1 MTEQTDTPTVNTLGF
16 SEWSSANVY
25 DNPLESRLKFG
36 DYLREEYIKADAYT
50 AEIEEGFRK
59 GFVDVLRRDKILNDD
74 GSNFE
79 EVQKQISELEGAP
92 SDDSKDD
99 SFRAQVDSGELPM
112 ARLST
117 GELYVGDAA
126 ADMNLVSALKISS
139 DAGVRM
145 QDALAAQAQLAIPD
159 GFKEPLYKVKRIAAA
174 QRFLE
179 EERKQNTEF
188 DIELDGLSTEAAQ
201 SEYST
206 MDWVEHKFNSI
217 GRFGVNILSRVM
229 GRGDAVDEAEKRRKA
244 VDEARGIDMDQLAAK
259 YAVKYDVRPEDMQL
273 ALEQM
278 VLENATNKQ
287 MFEFHDADDADVGK
301 NLRMGG
307 YGLPTM
313 SMQAM
318 INKDVFDKTL
328 AANPDLSD
336 DVKTMLNKQRIS
348 VLKTQFVDL
357 DKFLSKSAVSDEWN
371 KSLVVGRSAGVDDY
385 KILEGFVADKD
396 NYNEFAQRAAGIG
409 MSFINGFGQ
418 LVAALPAALGAD
430 PAKDYLASVSQ
441 ANSDR
446 RQLASV
452 FGQEFG
458 FFQDLGETAFPMLID
473 VGATALLAAGTAP
486 AGGAGG
492 IAYAALKAGGKSSA
506 SLTGKGIIKAI
517 TSNTLR
523 TSSAKSVADQAEDLI
538 AANFIKGSKEGAID
552 ILKAYNSKLSAQLGN
567 LPAVFIPAGTR
578 SGAATYGAV
587 YNQLKQ
593 NPNVTPEEAH
603 DRALGSGLM
612 AMTFTGSLV
621 SGFSLI
627 GKGGFEDALLRG
639 LTTKQMNTV
648 AKSVTNMVEGD
659 LLDAAGKAIKS
670 AMKKHAFGTAKGIG
684 KNVVDEGI
692 EEGIDEFVN
701 TLITDAA
708 LDENTPML
716 ERMQQTFHAVALGGV
731 MGGSVPL
738 VRRGLSRLQ
747 PDVLKQR
754 EQSMFLDQILED
766 ASRDLTESGSP
777 ITADVFRAIISE
789 RGRRDQRRSE
799 VPTPEEAVQLLTG
812 DTQETDSE
820 SEKLASGIT
829 SNPEFEARLTER
841 VNPTT
846 TAKAISEV
854 LAEDTPVVSGLDPST
869 IEAKGDMM
877 RQLELPLAES
887 SSNENSDHAIIRG
900 LIAGQKESPKFNR
913 NQFVDSATVKTQ
925 RVIDPSKK
933 EDAEAIEAGFRQ
945 IIQEIDAA
953 EALYKK
959 LDRQAQAG
967 DLSSESPAMRALQ
980 KNVNEGTAVSPE
992 EAVDLRGD
1000 AFKKRVVELEGLKID
1015 EEISFEELQADPE
1028 EESAVQS
1035 VIDKGFSEVIAA
1047 SKLKRLG
1054 IPVNERTISD
1064 EFIAATNKKI
1074 SDGISEKF
1082 PDVKVSEPQG
1092 GLTLSSTY
1100 GSGKVY
1106 LDRFGNGQFDN
1117 NPANMLGLFE
1127 QGTPIVVPESAVRS
1141 ATVNPAFRFSQIGD
1155 NFFVAD
1161 ILIAQNGGVV
1171 SALTPFDRVATLQPD
1186 YTRTVELLER
1196 VVAFR
1201 AEGLTDPDEFIPS
1214 PFAPDARITKK
1225 DLLARLDSG
1234 LGMEQFVAPSSG
1246 ELSPDFQRSALIEL
1260 RLRAQ
1265 DALFTNQNV
1274 SLVSLGREIS
1284 DLYLQEQKDRI
1295 KYSNAAFVSTV
1306 SVTSASALQQNEEF
1320 NPSAEAEDSYTA
1332 FPESTRA
1339 FSETGIA
1346 SILKEAEA
1354 NAIAAIDA
1362 DRPLKQTIV
1371 NLVNTEVFS
1380 SSKKDIGNTSTR
1392 KLLGLTMQWMAQG
1405 NNRANPASVEFQQ
1418 ALKTGNYR
1426 LGGPVREALQLMA
1439 LSSASVE
1446 GSPKTN
1452 ESYRATLKS
1461 KLSKI
1466 AGDRD
1471 ITDSEVIAFHSQVKR
1486 SVGKLLL
1493 RSQPS
1498 GMSRAHDREVNTQAI
1513 EELGLKSNDSD
1524 SLVEAVK
1531 RIAGVSKEGGVDYDA
1546 NIKAVAKLLLQ
1557 SPDFLATVDLTID
1570 DTSLEYAGDFEMLI
1584 DGTPS
1589 ISINISGYNP
1599 RGVGNTLIHELIHAY
1614 VTQVTRKPQSQQ
1626 SRKEAAAI
1634 NNLTNLIVK
1643 LKEDFKSTSSKA
1655 LEPDFIRML
1664 DPFNPVKFDRKVYK
1678 FHDTRVYDGL
1688 ANVDEFIAHFLTSTD
1703 FQKFVKSMTASSKA
1717 DGNIFQKIISYIRSL
1732 IKGSN
1737 PTFDSAF
1744 SAVLDL
1750 SKSSIAETQ
1759 KKFIASPRAPR
1770 EPLSTKA
1777 IMGQIAESVA
1787 QEQGDSVRLASGL
1800 GAATGV
1806 TETTAIEGFEN
1817 VERTIEYL
1825 RNQIVPPEVEVVVDT
1840 NSISMMSVSNDTG
1853 VMTINP
1859 IKIAAYL
1866 ASLNAQNGGDP
1877 MPLRTQLNVMAVISN
1892 EEIAHAAAVKTN
1904 TTQEQDAI
1912 IESMTFAD
1920 AEQAMSNYGDEGN
1933 ATTREEL
1940 LAGWE
1945 QGNRSSQVTIMEE
1958 YLRQH
1963 AQKVVRGFTTEEEVI
1978 FLSQN
1983 PSILQYVIRY
1993 FKRFLK
1999 RLGYYREA
2007 KNITP
2012 QLRQAVGR
2020 VVNEIRAMESGFR
2033 YQPTMMA
2040 FDANSPDALI
2050 EQFRKQVNMNKP
2062 VERPDAGSPALAS
2075 GITVDESSFVEK
2087 VKSGDFN
2094 AAQTLIDGGV
2104 KMNRALFL
2112 GIDIRAGKT
2121 QNVGTTIHT
2130 ALTKKEVIAKS
2141 DYEDGRGLVY
2151 GAGTGGAANDLGAD
2165 SFEPFPP
2172 ETFTPTYTGDRAGGR
2187 GDSIKK
2193 YPNILNTFVLN
2204 VVEPQTRDFIL
2215 KDIANLL
2222 EVGGTAVIVT
2232 RGGDVAG
2239 GKDPLL
2245 KFGELEVVRKSKGEL
2260 TYQKGFRK
2268 EELKAYAEQT
2278 LGDGF
2283 TVTTPTGAD
2292 IQSKNRVTIIV
2303 TKDENVTLD
2312 NPPLTGGVALGTG
2325 ITGQAGSFGT
2335 ASNLPSEFNSEGVD
2349 YSDFVSVLE
2358 LPYIEAGPFKVVR
2371 SKFKKLFVGE
2381 TDPTVQRFVR
2391 QRDAFLRTSEKMVEE
2406 YHDKY
2411 KRALESDFPDKNDIP
2426 WEEIQ
2431 AAVGSLDNIDPD
2443 PDFALIGK
2451 RDKAKVAASQKY
2463 QSDMAAQYKAL
2474 DAAEQADITVA
2485 IATEPDPDKQ
2495 KKLISKIR
2503 KETRDKKKI
2512 AKEALKLNREAT
2524 AEAADNT
2531 YQQDIDTSF
2540 NAKKADAIVLR
2551 NQAFSSLREKAPS
2564 LFPILL
2570 DLRRLTDDLSK
2581 QAKRAFGKYSKKD
2594 ISVKFDNNMGLYVTR
2609 RYRMFYEADY
2619 VDRILSSDRQADV
2632 EIREAAIEFMR
2643 DHYIRVE
2650 TDSLM
2655 KNSAQLSLADAQ
2667 KAAEDSYNKKSRG
2680 QRSLG
2685 HQMIA
2690 EFLNSYD
2697 TEQGAADFKSAFDF
2711 TDKTQT
2717 RSDKFSSRE
2726 LKALTKNLEGRA
2738 NIPKP
2743 LADLMGANNI
2753 PEESVDA
2760 LLYTMGTVAKIGS
2773 HQTFL
2778 NSMRRYG
2785 TQGENPWLLTSA
2797 QLKQKKDDAKT
2808 DEEYQRLSTMQ
2819 PIVPQG
2825 SDSPLNPL
2833 AGLYVD
2839 AEILEGLLP
2848 LFQQTVRAPEDAS
2861 SQLMATL
2868 LRGAQK
2874 ATGSAMALKTL
2885 GSIGFYLRNALSNVL
2900 FFGPAQGRVFSSVA
2914 ALAKGDPLK
2923 GTGLSFGS
2931 AAMRAFKGT
2940 KAETSAYLRSL
2951 EALGVFGDEVRSEV
2965 MIKLMRGEESFA
2977 NLQDQ
2982 LEDLNNRALKS
2993 KSKKVLSDAG
3003 AMAARLGSA
3012 MDSFYK
3018 VSYFE
3023 SEMAT
3028 IEKAMEA
3035 EKSMPESKR
3044 TFTNMTELQR
3054 KQYAADII
3062 SATAQSYARALPVI
3076 KKFTGSSLGLVVA
3089 PFVRFTAEVPR
3100 IAVNT
3105 FTLAL
3110 REIKNDNRVIK
3121 KRGYQRL
3128 GGFTSVM
3135 AFSTAIPALI
3145 AKLVS
3150 DIGEEEDEAYR
3161 MSLPPYL
3168 RNHTFYYFRTSDA
3181 PLGKFAGLVGKLA
3194 GGMKTTD
3201 GDFVTLDLTYLNPF
3215 AVIADPI
3222 LRATEHIVRGEPV
3235 EAIEKAIT
3243 TAFLE
3248 PYLGDQILAG
3258 SIMDV
3263 RENRNA
3269 RTNKPIFE
3277 ETDAVHTKLAKQ
3289 LLYVGKEAYG
3299 PRTVMK
3305 AFEAVQAAGGVTEK
3319 FGDSPFGILMSEFYP
3334 VRFRQV
3340 NSTDQFRNVIF
3351 RMKSEQQRV
3360 NSRFNS
3366 LLNKGAMGEG
3376 ETQRVYEDV
3385 LRSRT
3390 RINLKLRQ
3398 ALRGF
3403 NGFGASAK
3411 DLYGELRRAK
3421 YGDRR
3426 TKLLFTDFMEN
3437 PVPSRELVNKL
3448 LQSEQGRQ
3456 RLQWIMDIQ
3465 QENPRFLRLGD

>member
-1127 QGTPIVVPESAVRS
+1127 QGTPIVVPESVVRS

-2062 VERPDAGSPALAS
+2062 VERPD
-2075 GITVDESSFVEK
+2075 
-2087 VKSGDFN
+2087 
-2094 AAQTLIDGGV
+2094 
-2104 KMNRALFL
+2104 
-2112 GIDIRAGKT
+2112 
-2121 QNVGTTIHT
+2121 
-2130 ALTKKEVIAKS
+2130 
-2141 DYEDGRGLVY
+2141 
-2151 GAGTGGAANDLGAD
+2151 
-2165 SFEPFPP
+2165 
-2172 ETFTPTYTGDRAGGR
+2172 TPQQ
-2187 GDSIKK
+2187 
-2193 YPNILNTFVLN
+2193 V
-2204 VVEPQTRDFIL
+2204 
-2215 KDIANLL
+2215 
-2222 EVGGTAVIVT
+2222 
-2232 RGGDVAG
+2232 
-2239 GKDPLL
+2239 
-2245 KFGELEVVRKSKGEL
+2245 
-2260 TYQKGFRK
+2260 QK
-2268 EELKAYAEQT
+2268 EQT
-2278 LGDGF
+2278 EEEQTEEEQTEEQAPED
-2283 TVTTPTGAD
+2283 
-2292 IQSKNRVTIIV
+2292 
-2303 TKDENVTLD
+2303 VTLE
-2312 NPPLTGGVALGTG
+2312 TG

-2512 AKEALKLNREAT
+2512 AKEALKLNREAA

-2619 VDRILSSDRQADV
+2619 VDRILSSTRQADV

-2797 QLKQKKDDAKT
+2797 QRKQKRDDAKT
-2808 DEEYQRLSTMQ
+2808 DEEFQKFSAME

-2839 AEILEGLLP
+2839 KEILEGLLP

-2993 KSKKVLSDAG
+2993 KSKKVLSEAG

-3028 IEKAMEA
+3028 IEEAMKA

-3110 REIKNDNRVIK
+3110 REMKNDNRVIK
-3121 KRGYQRL
+3121 RRGQKRL
-3128 GGFTSVM
+3128 AGFTSVM

-3263 RENRNA
+3263 RENRDA

-3299 PRTVMK
+3299 PRTALK
-3305 AFEAVQAAGGVTEK
+3305 AIEAVQAAGGVTEK

-3465 QENPRFLRLGD
+3465 QENPRFLRLDD